1 MKKRIIALFLFL
13 MATPEQKQDNKYGNA
28 MKYAAIGTQMMVL
41 MGLGVWGGLKLD
53 EKVHT
58 SPLFLIV
65 FPVVALFVSLYQ
77 LYRQLT
83 KPGS

>member
-1 MKKRIIALFLFL
+1 MKKQIIALVLFL
-13 MATPEQKQDNKYGNA
+13 MSTPEKGKENKYDNA
-28 MKYAAIGTQMMVL
+28 MKYAAVGTQMMVL

-53 EKVHT
+53 EKLST
-58 SPLFLIV
+58 SPLFLII

-83 KPGS
+83 NTK

>member
-1 MKKRIIALFLFL
+1 MSTADKGNGK
-13 MATPEQKQDNKYGNA
+13 KYGNA
-28 MKYAAIGTQMMVL
+28 MKYAAVGTQMMVL

-53 EKVHT
+53 EKLNT
-58 SPLFLIV
+58 SPLFLIL

-83 KPGS
+83 K

>member
-1 MKKRIIALFLFL
+1 ME
-13 MATPEQKQDNKYGNA
+13 TPGQGKENKYGTA
-28 MKYAAIGTQMMVL
+28 MKYAAVGTQMMVL

-53 EKVHT
+53 EKLQT

-65 FPVVALFVSLYQ
+65 FPVVALFISLYQ

-83 KPGS
+83 KTK

>member
-1 MKKRIIALFLFL
+1 MKKRIIDLVLFL
-13 MATPEQKQDNKYGNA
+13 MSTPEQGKENKYGNA
-28 MKYAAIGTQMMVL
+28 MKYAAVGTQMMVL

-53 EKVHT
+53 EKLNT

-83 KPGS
+83 NTK

>member
-1 MKKRIIALFLFL
+1 MS
-13 MATPEQKQDNKYGNA
+13 TPEQGKENKHGNA
-28 MKYAAIGTQMMVL
+28 MKYAAVGTQMMVL

-53 EKVHT
+53 EKLNT

-65 FPVVALFVSLYQ
+65 FPVVTLFLSLYQ

-83 KPGS
+83 KTK